1 MVAIFK
7 STARLMSDNRNSIS
21 RSDTGQRLINSIK
34 SSIFDKLVELT
45 VAIPIDGKL
54 SNQNTTAR
62 FLNSSDRIM
71 EKAHGNM
78 IA

>member
-34 SSIFDKLVELT
+34 SSIFDSVVSATFSSWFRFSNRFIELIFKKT
-45 VAIPIDGKL
+45 GL
-54 SNQNTTAR
+54 S
-62 FLNSSDRIM
+62 L
-71 EKAHGNM
+71 M
-78 IA
+78 IL